1 MHGRPST
8 PSSPRAAHTLPCR
21 AVRSSVE
28 LQRRHFWMERGR
40 GDENG
45 KNGASLSLSATDNA
59 AASPSPSLPPPPD
72 IVSQPTPNG
81 LCDMRKIACPL
92 VATACTPCRRPCPI
106 VTTSNRRPTSPR
118 SRDRASQ
125 FYQNTVFNRDLSGWN
140 VGKVTTMAYM
150 VRRSRAKLGDAAASP
165 PLRLVITPSR
175 LRLLYHLAMN
185 WITHRKVRT

>member
-1 MHGRPST
+1 MELAVYD
-8 PSSPRAAHTLPCR
+8 RAAPRFRRRARQRHRAPTLGVHTQG
-21 AVRSSVE
+21 S
-28 LQRRHFWMERGR
+28 H
-40 GDENG
+40 NG
-45 KNGASLSLSATDNA
+45 LHI
-59 AASPSPSLPPPPD
+59 PSLPPPPD
-72 IVSQPTPNG
+72 IVSQPTPHG
-81 LCDMRKIACPL
+81 SCDMRKIACPL

-118 SRDRASQ
+118 TRDRASQ